1 LPGIINTPI
10 PITITLK
17 TLDGKLK
24 ASIAWWEPG
33 FAGLMGSGSKSF
45 YWKNPK
51 VQPIE
56 EISNFLLEVFG
67 LKI

>member
-10 PITITLK
+10 PVTITLK
-17 TLDGKLK
+17 IPHGKLK
-24 ASIAWWEPG
+24 ASIAWSEPG
-33 FAGLMGSGSKSF
+33 LAGPMGSGSKNF

-51 VQPIE
+51 GQSIE
-56 EISNFLLEVFG
+56 EISDFLLEVFG